1 MRRRE
6 ISDEGE
12 AVSSVDARG
21 GAVEQEVVVRFWP
34 EKKKGDGHWKL
45 SIASLSHFFFFLNNS
60 SLSHLIFC
68 LS

>member
-21 GAVEQEVVVRFWP
+21 GAVEQEVVVVRFWP

-45 SIASLSHFFFFLNNS
+45 SIASLSH
-60 SLSHLIFC
+60 LIFC
-68 LS
+68 LNLTDFSGNK